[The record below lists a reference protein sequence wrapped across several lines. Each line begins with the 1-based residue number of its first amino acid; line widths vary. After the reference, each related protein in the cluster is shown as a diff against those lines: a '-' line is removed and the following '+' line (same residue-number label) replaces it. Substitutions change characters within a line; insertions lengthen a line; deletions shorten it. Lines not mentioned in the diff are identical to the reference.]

1 MESNNNHD
9 TAIAAA
15 VILSI
20 SCVQQVYAKY
30 TYTVIYMYT
39 YIQVWNFLTE
49 KKMDTSCYFLVN
61 TITVL

>member
-39 YIQVWNFLTE
+39 YISLEFSHW
-49 KKMDTSCYFLVN
+49 KKNGYFL
-61 TITVL
+61 LLSS

>member
-39 YIQVWNFLTE
+39 YI
-49 KKMDTSCYFLVN
+49 
-61 TITVL
+61 